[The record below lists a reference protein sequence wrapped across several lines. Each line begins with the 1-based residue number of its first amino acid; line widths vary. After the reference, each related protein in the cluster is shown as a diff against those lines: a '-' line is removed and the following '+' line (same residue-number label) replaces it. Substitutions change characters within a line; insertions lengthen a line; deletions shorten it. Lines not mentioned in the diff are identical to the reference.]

1 VIGKELQRETAFII
15 GPPAAGKSTIGRA
28 VASSMD
34 VVFRTIDDWVPQV
47 YQQRIPPQP
56 MTDAQVDQSLSLL
69 LTNTRRT
76 NQIVEFAHHDY
87 EELLRLDRY
96 PVFSAC
102 KKVIVIA
109 PLAVCVSRNEIRVS
123 RVRTPYL
130 ERAWRSTHSLVNLF
144 STGHLP
150 NAIVIDTS
158 ILSVEDAVET
168 AMSFLTN

>member
-1 VIGKELQRETAFII
+1 MIGKESQQETAFFI
-15 GPPAAGKSTIGRA
+15 GPPAAGKSTIGRD

-47 YQQRIPPQP
+47 YQPRIPPQP
-56 MTDAQVDQSLSLL
+56 MTDTQVDQALSLL

-76 NQIVEFAHHDY
+76 NEIVEFAHHDY

-96 PVFSAC
+96 PLFSAS
-102 KKVIVIA
+102 KKVIVMA
-109 PLAVCVSRNEIRVS
+109 PLAVCVSRNEVRVS
-123 RVRTPYL
+123 RVRVPYL
-130 ERAWRSTHSLVNLF
+130 ERAWASAQSLVNLW

-158 ILSVEDAVET
+158 ILSVEVAVAT
-168 AMSFLTN
+168 AMSFLAS